1 MPTWSAANEGPTFA
15 LVVTVTQPG
24 QRRTPKAAK
33 TNSVAKKAIMA
44 VSGIIMVLYLIV
56 HMIGNL
62 KAFSGAEAFNS
73 YSGWIRTVGN
83 PALPGETVLW
93 IIRLVLLAAV
103 VAHFWAA
110 ISLWRQAKRARP
122 NGYVTKK
129 AVAQS
134 YASRTM
140 RWGGV
145 IVGLFIVYHILDLT
159 LGVANPEGHD
169 STPYDRLVASFSNPI
184 ATAVYVIALILLG
197 MHLRHGIWSATQTL
211 GQSNKRREKT
221 VNLFALVFSVVL
233 IGGFLLIPFSVLFGI
248 VG

>member
-1 MPTWSAANEGPTFA
+1 
-15 LVVTVTQPG
+15 VVTVTQPG

-33 TNSVAKKAIMA
+33 TNSVAKKAVMA
-44 VSGIIMVLYLIV
+44 VSGIILVLYLIA

-62 KAFSGAEAFNS
+62 KVFAGRESFNG
-73 YSGWIRTVGN
+73 YSHWIRTIGE
-83 PALPGETVLW
+83 PAVPAQTTLT
-93 IIRLVLLAAV
+93 IIRIVLLAAV
-103 VAHFWAA
+103 IAHIWAA

-145 IVGLFIVYHILDLT
+145 IVGLFVIYHILDLT
-159 LGVANPEGHD
+159 MGVANPEGPGT
-169 STPYDRLVASFSNPI
+169 TPYDRLVAGFSNPLI
-184 ATAVYVIALILLG
+184 TAVYVIALILLG

-221 VNLFALVFSVVL
+221 VNLFALAFSVVL
-233 IGGFLLIPFSVLFGI
+233 IGGFLLVPFSVLFGL

>member
-1 MPTWSAANEGPTFA
+1 M
-15 LVVTVTQPG
+15 VTVTQPG

-33 TNSVAKKAIMA
+33 TNSVAKKAVMA
-44 VSGIIMVLYLIV
+44 VSGIILVLYLIA

-62 KAFSGAEAFNS
+62 KVFAGRESFNG
-73 YSGWIRTVGN
+73 YSHWIRTIGE
-83 PALPGETVLW
+83 PAVPAQTTLT
-93 IIRLVLLAAV
+93 IIRIVLLAAV

-184 ATAVYVIALILLG
+184 ATAVYVLALILLG

>member
-1 MPTWSAANEGPTFA
+1 
-15 LVVTVTQPG
+15 VVTATTQPG

-33 TNSVAKKAIMA
+33 TNSVFKKVVMA
-44 VSGIIMVLYLIV
+44 VSGIIMVLYLIA

-62 KAFSGAEAFNS
+62 KVFSGRESFNG
-73 YSGWIRTVGN
+73 YSEWIRTIGE
-83 PALPGETVLW
+83 PAVPAQTTLT
-93 IIRLVLLAAV
+93 IIRIVLLAAV
-103 VAHFWAA
+103 IAHFWAA

-122 NGYVTKK
+122 QGYVTKK

-159 LGVANPEGHD
+159 MGVANPEGPG
-169 STPYDRLVASFSNPI
+169 STPYDRLVAGFSNPLV
-184 ATAVYVIALILLG
+184 TAVYVIALVLLG

-211 GQSNKRREKT
+211 GQSNKRRERT
-221 VNLFALVFSVVL
+221 VSLFALVFSVVL
-233 IGGFLLIPFSVLFGI
+233 IGGFLVVPLSVLFGL

>member
-1 MPTWSAANEGPTFA
+1 MA
-15 LVVTVTQPG
+15 VVTVTQPG
-24 QRRTPKAAK
+24 QRRAPKAAK
-33 TNSVAKKAIMA
+33 TSSVFKKVVMA
-44 VSGIIMVLYLIV
+44 VSGIIMVLYLIA

-62 KAFSGAEAFNS
+62 KVFAGRESFNG
-73 YSGWIRTVGN
+73 YSEWIRTIGE
-83 PALPGETVLW
+83 PAVPAQTTLT
-93 IIRLVLLAAV
+93 IIRIVLLAAV
-103 VAHFWAA
+103 IAHIWAA
-110 ISLWRQAKRARP
+110 IALWRQAKRARP

-145 IVGLFIVYHILDLT
+145 IVGLFVVYHILDLT
-159 LGVANPEGHD
+159 MGVANPDGAD
-169 STPYDRLVASFSNPI
+169 STPYDRRVASFQNPFI
-184 ATAVYVIALILLG
+184 TAFYVLALVLLG

-233 IGGFLLIPFSVLFGI
+233 IGGFLLVPFSVLFGL
-248 VG
+248 VGQGA